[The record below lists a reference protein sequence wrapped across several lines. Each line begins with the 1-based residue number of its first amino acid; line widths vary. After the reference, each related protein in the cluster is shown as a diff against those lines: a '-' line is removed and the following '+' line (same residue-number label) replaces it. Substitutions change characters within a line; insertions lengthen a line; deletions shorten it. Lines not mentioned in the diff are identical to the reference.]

1 MRRALGVA
9 ALLVAVGGCGWVPLK
24 RMGPGAAA
32 LEHADELACSG
43 AWEDA
48 VDAYGRYLAHHPT
61 AEDAPRAAAS
71 RDTLRA
77 LLTARAET
85 ARLREET
92 TRLREE
98 MARLR
103 DELIRR
109 DTDLIRVRQEAER
122 LKTDLEKLKQID
134 LKLERR
140 K

>member
-1 MRRALGVA
+1 VRRALAIA
-9 ALLVAVGGCGWVPLK
+9 ALMVAVGGCGGIAWK
-24 RMGPGAAA
+24 RGGPGAA
-32 LEHADELACSG
+32 LERADELARDG

-48 VDAYGRYLAHHPT
+48 VDAYGQYLAMHPA
-61 AEDAPRAAAS
+61 AEDAPRAAAR

-77 LLTARAET
+77 LLGARAEGARLRAET
-85 ARLREET
+85 ARLRD
-92 TRLREE
+92 E

-103 DELIRR
+103 DELLKR

-134 LKLERR
+134 LRLERR